1 MRLNALKNI
10 LANLRWAKDLK
21 TGEAALVAV
30 SEVLQ
35 LHLAYWVPDT
45 SHPYVLPEM
54 VSFARA
60 CGWPDELLKLWWN
73 RHGALKMPLYIRCRF
88 EHLPFIVSPSDKRD
102 GTARVSPEQARATD
116 LIGKMGV
123 TTFLV
128 VPLHL
133 PKGQVAIIVWAGNRH
148 WRDIHNVVADLEGDL
163 LEIAFHFMRIA
174 SRPMEREIASNFD
187 QSRLTAR
194 EWDCMRTLAQ
204 GYHDAEIAEL
214 AGISKPTVR
223 YHLDNVVQKFGCRT
237 RVQAVALLAQLGLIG
252 EIGQ

>member
-1 MRLNALKNI
+1 
-10 LANLRWAKDLK
+10 LK
-21 TGEAALVAV
+21 TVEAALVAV

-35 LHLAYWVPDT
+35 LPLAYWVPDT

-73 RHGALKMPLYIRCRF
+73 QHAALKMPLYIRCRF

-102 GTARVSPEQARATD
+102 NTARVSPEHARATD
-116 LIGKMGV
+116 LIAKMGV

-133 PKGQVAIIVWAGNRH
+133 PKGQVAIVVWAGNRQWH
-148 WRDIHNVVADLEGDL
+148 DVHNVVAEHEGDL
-163 LEIAFHFMRIA
+163 LEIAFHFMRVA
-174 SRPMEREIASNFD
+174 NRPMEKEIVSNFE
-187 QSRLTAR
+187 QSQLTAR

-204 GYHDAEIAEL
+204 GYREAEIAEL
-214 AGISKPTVR
+214 VGISKATVR
-223 YHLDNVVQKFGCRT
+223 YHLGNVVQKFGCRT

-252 EIGQ
+252 QIGQ